1 MIKHKQQQVSQPSD
15 ESGFTIIESLV
26 AIIVVAILLAAIAPT
41 IVIAT
46 ATRVQSKRVE
56 LATQAVRTFIDGV
69 KTGAVTIPEP
79 TNFTTTTN
87 ATIVLLA
94 STDATRSLADNL
106 LNTTTNMKPPATLTK
121 QYLYCVTK
129 DPNINNGNLTI
140 ENPGCISNTDIKIF
154 YIQAV
159 KIIGKGSTPID
170 TTTGLPIDGY
180 GLGIRV
186 YRSDIDFTKTVN
198 ASDGNI
204 TGQSNTKQSIFTG
217 TLGNSQSPLVEMTTV
232 IGSKNTSFN
241 ALCQRLAV
249 YSSTTPAPT
258 NSTCN

>member
-1 MIKHKQQQVSQPSD
+1 MIKHKQQQQIHRSD

-56 LATQAVRTFIDGV
+56 QATQAARTFIDGV
-69 KTGAVTIPEP
+69 KTGAVLIPDA
-79 TNFTTTTN
+79 TN
-87 ATIVLLA
+87 ATIVLPA

-106 LNTTTNMKPPATLTK
+106 LNTTKMVPPTTLTK

-129 DPNINNGNLTI
+129 DPNINSGNLTI

-159 KIIGKGSTPID
+159 KIIGTGSTPID

-180 GLGIRV
+180 SLGIRV
-186 YRSDIDFTKTVN
+186 YRSDIVFTKTVN

-204 TGQSNTKQSIFTG
+204 TGQSNTRQSIFTG

-249 YSSTTPAPT
+249 YSTTTPAPS

>member
-69 KTGAVTIPEP
+69 KTGAVPIPEP

-87 ATIVLLA
+87 ATIVLPQ
-94 STDATRSLADNL
+94 STNATRSLADNL
-106 LNTTTNMKPPATLTK
+106 LTTTNMPLPTASTS
-121 QYLYCVTK
+121 LYCVTK
-129 DPNINNGNLTI
+129 DANNNLTI
-140 ENPGCISNTDIKIF
+140 SAPNCTSTVF

-159 KIIGKGSTPID
+159 KIIGTGSTPID

-186 YRSDIDFTKTVN
+186 YRSDINFTKTVN
-198 ASDGNI
+198 ASDSF
-204 TGQSNTKQSIFTG
+204 SNKKQNPFTG
-217 TLGNSQSPLVEMTTV
+217 GLGNTQSPLVEMTTV
-232 IGSKNTSFN
+232 IASKSTSFN
-241 ALCQRLAV
+241 ALCQRLAIP
-249 YSSTTPAPT
+249 STNPVTSNT
-258 NSTCN
+258 TCN

>member
-1 MIKHKQQQVSQPSD
+1 MIKHKQQQQIHRSD

-56 LATQAVRTFIDGV
+56 QATQAARTFIDGV
-69 KTGAVTIPEP
+69 KTGAVAIPEP

-87 ATIVLLA
+87 ATIVLPA

-106 LNTTTNMKPPATLTK
+106 LTTTNMAVPTVSTS
-121 QYLYCVTK
+121 LYCVTK
-129 DPNINNGNLTI
+129 DANNNLTI
-140 ENPGCISNTDIKIF
+140 SAPSCTSNLF

-159 KIIGKGSTPID
+159 KIIGTGSTPISA
-170 TTTGLPIDGY
+170 TTGLPIDGY

-186 YRSDIDFTKTVN
+186 YRSDINFTKTVN
-198 ASDGNI
+198 ASNS
-204 TGQSNTKQSIFTG
+204 SNNKRQNTFTG
-217 TLGNSQSPLVEMTTV
+217 TLGNTQSPLVEMTTV
-232 IGSKNTSFN
+232 IASKNTSFN
-241 ALCQRLAV
+241 ALCQRLAI
-249 YSSTTPAPT
+249 PAT
-258 NSTCN
+258 NPVTSNTTCN

>member
-1 MIKHKQQQVSQPSD
+1 MIKRKQQQVSQPSS

-26 AIIVVAILLAAIAPT
+26 AIIVVTVLLAAIAPT

-56 LATQAVRTFIDGV
+56 LATQAARTFIDGV
-69 KTGAVTIPEP
+69 KTGAVTTPDA
-79 TNFTTTTN
+79 TNTNTTITITLPQSTN
-87 ATIVLLA
+87 
-94 STDATRSLADNL
+94 ATRSLADNL
-106 LNTTTNMKPPATLTK
+106 LTTTNMLVPTTSTS
-121 QYLYCVTK
+121 QYLYCVSK
-129 DPNINNGNLTI
+129 DQNNNQT
-140 ENPGCISNTDIKIF
+140 ISNPDCRSNQNKIF

-159 KIIGKGSTPID
+159 KIIGTGSTPIN

-180 GLGIRV
+180 SLGIRV

-198 ASDGNI
+198 ASDS
-204 TGQSNTKQSIFTG
+204 SNNKRQDTFTG
-217 TLGNSQSPLVEMTTV
+217 ALGNTQSPLVEMTTV

-249 YSSTTPAPT
+249 PATTPITT
-258 NSTCN
+258 NNTCN

>member
-69 KTGAVTIPEP
+69 KTGAVAIPEP

-87 ATIVLLA
+87 ATIVLPA
-94 STDATRSLADNL
+94 STNATRSLADNL
-106 LNTTTNMKPPATLTK
+106 LTTGATGNMPVPTASTS
-121 QYLYCVTK
+121 LYCVTK
-129 DPNINNGNLTI
+129 DANNNLTI
-140 ENPGCISNTDIKIF
+140 SPPNCTSTLF

-159 KIIGKGSTPID
+159 KIIGTGSTPID
-170 TTTGLPIDGY
+170 STTGLPIDGY

-186 YRSDIDFTKTVN
+186 YRSDIDFTN
-198 ASDGNI
+198 AKA
-204 TGQSNTKQSIFTG
+204 SNSSQNNRQNTFTG
-217 TLGNSQSPLVEMTTV
+217 TLGNSQFPLVEMTTV

-249 YSSTTPAPT
+249 YSSTTPPPS

>member
-69 KTGAVTIPEP
+69 KTGAVTTPA
-79 TNFTTTTN
+79 TTIT
-87 ATIVLLA
+87 LLQ

-106 LNTTTNMKPPATLTK
+106 LTTGATGNMPVPTASTS
-121 QYLYCVTK
+121 LYCVTK
-129 DPNINNGNLTI
+129 DVNNNLTI
-140 ENPGCISNTDIKIF
+140 SPPNCTSNLF

-159 KIIGKGSTPID
+159 KIIGAGSTPID

-198 ASDGNI
+198 ASDS
-204 TGQSNTKQSIFTG
+204 SNNKRQNTFTG
-217 TLGNSQSPLVEMTTV
+217 TLGNTQSPLVEMTTV
-232 IGSKNTSFN
+232 IASKNTSFN
-241 ALCQRLAV
+241 ALCQRLAI
-249 YSSTTPAPT
+249 PPT
-258 NSTCN
+258 NPVTSNTTCN

>member
-1 MIKHKQQQVSQPSD
+1 MIKHKQQQIYPSG

-69 KTGAVTIPEP
+69 KTGAVTTPA
-79 TNFTTTTN
+79 TTIT
-87 ATIVLLA
+87 LLQ

-106 LNTTTNMKPPATLTK
+106 LTTGATGNMPVPTAPTS
-121 QYLYCVTK
+121 LYCVIK
-129 DPNINNGNLTI
+129 DANNNLTI
-140 ENPGCISNTDIKIF
+140 SPPTCTSNLF

-159 KIIGKGSTPID
+159 KIIGAGSTPID
-170 TTTGLPIDGY
+170 STTGLPIDGY

-186 YRSDIDFTKTVN
+186 YRSDIDFTN
-198 ASDGNI
+198 AKA
-204 TGQSNTKQSIFTG
+204 SNSSQNNRQNTFSG
-217 TLGNSQSPLVEMTTV
+217 TLGNSQFPLVEMTTV

-249 YSSTTPAPT
+249 YSSTTPAT
-258 NSTCN
+258 NNSTCN

>member
-1 MIKHKQQQVSQPSD
+1 MIKHKQQQQIHRSD

-56 LATQAVRTFIDGV
+56 LATQAARTFIDGV
-69 KTGAVTIPEP
+69 KTGAVTTPDA
-79 TNFTTTTN
+79 TNTN
-87 ATIVLLA
+87 TSITITLPQ
-94 STDATRSLADNL
+94 STNATRSLADNL
-106 LNTTTNMKPPATLTK
+106 LTTTNMAVPTASTS
-121 QYLYCVTK
+121 LYCVTK
-129 DPNINNGNLTI
+129 DGNNNLTI
-140 ENPGCISNTDIKIF
+140 SAPSCTSNLF

-159 KIIGKGSTPID
+159 KIIGTGSTPIN

-198 ASDGNI
+198 ASDS
-204 TGQSNTKQSIFTG
+204 SNNKRQNTFTG
-217 TLGNSQSPLVEMTTV
+217 TLGNTQSPLVEMTTV
-232 IGSKNTSFN
+232 IASKNTSFN
-241 ALCQRLAV
+241 ALCQRLAIPA
-249 YSSTTPAPT
+249 TTPVTT
-258 NSTCN
+258 NNTCN